1 MVDKI
6 LELSKTYNVSGPEDN
21 RHADNHDK
29 NKLGVPKKRRKGNKE
44 ESSYNDDDGK
54 SHMYSALDK

>member
-6 LELSKTYNVSGPEDN
+6 LELSKTYNVSGPEEN
-21 RHADNHDK
+21 RDHDR

-44 ESSYNDDDGK
+44 
-54 SHMYSALDK
+54 